1 MSPPLR
7 SARSLRRRKSC
18 DVSLRVIREK
28 SATCL
33 TDLSFWWATRRCLSK
48 ERRCALSAAG
58 TSVAHPGVHELVSRT
73 GARAAEEAPRVL
85 GSVEHA
91 VPLGVTEVAGPFR
104 LEVPLGRGLRPRSLS
119 GGTRIRGSVCLT
131 PHLPGRYAEPPSG
144 FIFRLDFDPQR
155 KGRSAHRAAPSRLV
169 YGPSYL
175 LRCCR
180 GNNGRPER
188 GRPTLLPLEA

>member
-1 MSPPLR
+1 MCH
-7 SARSLRRRKSC
+7 SASSERRVRRAS
-18 DVSLRVIREK
+18 RVYP
-28 SATCL
+28 S
-33 TDLSFWWATRRCLSK
+33 SFLSK
-48 ERRCALSAAG
+48 ERRCALSAAR

-104 LEVPLGRGLRPRSLS
+104 LEAPLRRGLRPRSLS

-144 FIFRLDFDPQR
+144 FIFQLDFDPQR
-155 KGRSAHRAAPSRLV
+155 KGRSAHRAAPFATGIRS
-169 YGPSYL
+169 L
-175 LRCCR
+175 LF
-180 GNNGRPER
+180 
-188 GRPTLLPLEA
+188 TSLLPRKQRASRTRKADAAATRGITAAGRRVY